1 MTDET
6 LTEGVDTTVAGE
18 ETPTDETTTPEKPE
32 IPEGFDDKLYDTET
46 KSLRIDAVKERFD
59 NDKKEMESLKKQRDD
74 MRRKLSK
81 GANVPDKIEDYE
93 FIPEERYNKYMGE
106 GDIVGDHIRACF
118 DKLSDIA
125 FKNGVSKEAD
135 AIYKQALLDELE
147 ALRVVDTRS
156 QEQIDADK
164 AKELEKQKE
173 ILGADYKEIVE
184 KNVDFYKASGPFTT
198 EERKFM
204 MDLMSKSGHA
214 NNIFRKVREMLDT
227 GRSMDI
233 PTTATDAGSASKLAA
248 EYNDPNTSD
257 RRRSQILE
265 QAAKE
270 GWKVGDFL

>member
-18 ETPTDETTTPEKPE
+18 ETPTEETTTQQEPE

-46 KSLRIDAVKERFD
+46 KSLRIEAVKERFE

-106 GDIVGDHIRACF
+106 GDIVGDHIRQCF

-257 RRRSQILE
+257 RRRTQILE

>member
-1 MTDET
+1 MTDEN
-6 LTEGVDTTVAGE
+6 LTEGIDTTVAGE
-18 ETPTDETTTPEKPE
+18 EPATTEEPTTPE

-46 KSLRIDAVKERFD
+46 KTLRIDAVKERFD
-59 NDKKEMESLKKQRDD
+59 NDAKEMESLKKQRDD

-81 GANVPDKIEDYE
+81 GVNVPEKQ
-93 FIPEERYNKYMGE
+93 EEYDFLPDEKYTKYMGE

-118 DKLSDIA
+118 DKLSEIA
-125 FKNGVSKEAD
+125 YKNGVSKEAD

-147 ALRVVDTRS
+147 SLHILDTRP

-173 ILGADYKEIVE
+173 ILGADYKNIVE

-204 MDLMSKSGHA
+204 MDLMARSGHA
-214 NNIFRKVREMLDT
+214 NNIFRKVREMLNT
-227 GRSMDI
+227 GASYDI
-233 PTTATDAGSASKLAA
+233 PATASDNASVEKLVA
-248 EYNDPNTSD
+248 EYNNANTSD

-270 GWKVGDFL
+270 GWRVGDYV

>member
-18 ETPTDETTTPEKPE
+18 ETPTEETTTQQKPE

-46 KSLRIDAVKERFD
+46 KSLRIEAVKERFD

-106 GDIVGDHIRACF
+106 GDIVGDHIRQCF

>member
-18 ETPTDETTTPEKPE
+18 ETPTEETTTQTTPE

-106 GDIVGDHIRACF
+106 GDIVGDHIRQCF
-118 DKLSDIA
+118 DKLSEIA
-125 FKNGVSKEAD
+125 YKNGVSKEAD

-173 ILGADYKEIVE
+173 ILGKDYKEIVE

-233 PTTATDAGSASKLAA
+233 PATATDAGSASKLAA

-257 RRRSQILE
+257 RRRAQILE

>member
-18 ETPTDETTTPEKPE
+18 ETPTDETTTQTTPE

-81 GANVPDKIEDYE
+81 GANVPDKIEDYD

-106 GDIVGDHIRACF
+106 GDIVGDHIRQCF

-173 ILGADYKEIVE
+173 ILGKDYKEIVE

-233 PTTATDAGSASKLAA
+233 PTTATDAGSAAELAR
-248 EYNDPNTSD
+248 EYDNPNTSD
-257 RRRSQILE
+257 RRRTQILE

>member
-18 ETPTDETTTPEKPE
+18 ETHTEETTTKTTPE
-32 IPEGFDDKLYDTET
+32 IPEGFDEKLYDTET
-46 KSLRIDAVKERFD
+46 KSLRIDAVRERFD

-81 GANVPDKIEDYE
+81 GANIPDKIEDYE

-106 GDIVGDHIRACF
+106 GDIVGDHIRQCF
-118 DKLSDIA
+118 NKLSDIA

-248 EYNDPNTSD
+248 EYNNPNTSD